1 MGFHRLGQ
9 EPESQKL
16 LAAYLWLSLV
26 GVLVLIVMYFWTLL
40 HTCAGS
46 KYKFVINLLVML
58 LLSNFATLCV
68 VYTNWKLFYLHD
80 YVEGYVW
87 LLALSVGVQDCMF
100 NISHFVLAQKY
111 RGIAKKVPLLLEKR
125 RPQKPL
131 KEVMIE
137 SLLMT
142 MNILVPLVEAILLV
156 PFNTQALINN
166 QAPATALLVCEDTAA
181 ILTGVF

>member
-1 MGFHRLGQ
+1 MVFNRLNS
-9 EPESQKL
+9 ELTSKEL
-16 LAAYLWLSLV
+16 LAVYLWLSLI
-26 GVLVLIVMYFWTLL
+26 GVIVLLVMYFWTLV

-58 LLSNFATLCV
+58 LLSNLATLFV
-68 VYTNWKLFYLHD
+68 VYTNWKLFYVGD
-80 YVEGYVW
+80 EQEATVW

-111 RGIAKKVPLLLEKR
+111 KNIADKVPLLLARR

-131 KEVMIE
+131 KDVMIE
-137 SLLMT
+137 SFLMT

-156 PFNTQALINN
+156 PFNI
-166 QAPATALLVCEDTAA
+166 
-181 ILTGVF
+181 